1 MQVLE
6 GYSYLGNTAGLG
18 EEVNNCFVSIIT
30 SSALKVVRG
39 VVLTR
44 SGLEDKARSTTILQ
58 ELVKWLPANLYRQ
71 CLARVGPHHLDPI
84 QLSNLSCYC
93 FLPQGK
99 DSLIGPKISS
109 VRRQADSCFQM
120 SCIIEDDVSKTH

>member
-1 MQVLE
+1 MKEKCGLQVLE
-6 GYSYLGNTAGLG
+6 GYAYLGNTANLG
-18 EEVNNCFVSIIT
+18 EEVNSCFVGIIT

-71 CLARVGPHHLDPI
+71 CLARVSRHMHILP
-84 QLSNLSCYC
+84 LSI
-93 FLPQGK
+93 P
-99 DSLIGPKISS
+99 DIAP
-109 VRRQADSCFQM
+109 
-120 SCIIEDDVSKTH
+120 